1 MFTYTD
7 CIPLIVDMLILNLG
21 QRSDFDLISLCINLA
36 LNKRNAQ
43 IMVENNRLH
52 SLISRAFKYEDTL
65 IMKLLRNIS
74 HHEHLRTYFIVSKIK
89 FYQFF

>member
-7 CIPLIVDMLILNLG
+7 CIPLIVDMLILNLS
-21 QRSDFDLISLCINLA
+21 QKSDFDLVSLCINLA

-74 HHEHLRTYFIVSKIK
+74 HHEHLRVYFIVSK
-89 FYQFF
+89 FL